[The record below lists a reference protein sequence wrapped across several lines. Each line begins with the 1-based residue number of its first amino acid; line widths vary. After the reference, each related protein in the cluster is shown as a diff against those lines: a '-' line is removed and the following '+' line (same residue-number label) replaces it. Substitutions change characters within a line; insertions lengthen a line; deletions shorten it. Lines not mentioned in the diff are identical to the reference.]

1 MIVIPP
7 LCNTISGLFYQ
18 VVCLGGGGGGG
29 GGYTFFS
36 PVFSLSFHY
45 STQTT

>member
-1 MIVIPP
+1 ME
-7 LCNTISGLFYQ
+7 CNTISGLFYQ

-36 PVFSLSFHY
+36 SVFSLSFHY
-45 STQTT
+45 SAYFSS